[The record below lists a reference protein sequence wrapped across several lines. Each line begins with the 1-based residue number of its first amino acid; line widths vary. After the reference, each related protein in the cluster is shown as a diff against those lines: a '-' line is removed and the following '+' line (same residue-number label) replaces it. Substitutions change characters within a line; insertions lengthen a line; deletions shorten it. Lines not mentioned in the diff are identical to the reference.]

1 MVTLE
6 HSFLIDFT
14 NMGVR
19 GARETPIRL
28 IVPVYTRAG
37 ARELPSVLVNRCST
51 VIASIRARA
60 RESYQWRKSG
70 MPTLERQD
78 RPVWLTVKNIFPN
91 HLTS

>member
-14 NMGVR
+14 HMGVR

-37 ARELPSVLVNRCST
+37 ARELPETVGGAIANRNVYT
-51 VIASIRARA
+51 RAGA
-60 RESYQWRKSG
+60 RE
-70 MPTLERQD
+70 L
-78 RPVWLTVKNIFPN
+78 PVEKKRDADARTAGLPGLA
-91 HLTS
+91 HS

>member
-37 ARELPSVLVNRCST
+37 ARELPV
-51 VIASIRARA
+51 
-60 RESYQWRKSG
+60 EKSG
-70 MPTLERQD
+70 TLTLERQD
-78 RPVWLTVKNIFPN
+78 CPVWRTVKNIFLN

>member
-1 MVTLE
+1 LE

-37 ARELPSVLVNRCST
+37 ARELPDCTMSFAPALIT
-51 VIASIRARA
+51 SIRARA
-60 RESYQWRKSG
+60 RESYQ
-70 MPTLERQD
+70 
-78 RPVWLTVKNIFPN
+78 
-91 HLTS
+91 

>member
-37 ARELPSVLVNRCST
+37 ARELPVGEFYDLGG
-51 VIASIRARA
+51 
-60 RESYQWRKSG
+60 K
-70 MPTLERQD
+70 
-78 RPVWLTVKNIFPN
+78 
-91 HLTS
+91 

>member
-37 ARELPSVLVNRCST
+37 ARELPRVGDMLMEVL
-51 VIASIRARA
+51 ASIRARA
-60 RESYQWRKSG
+60 RESYQ
-70 MPTLERQD
+70 
-78 RPVWLTVKNIFPN
+78 
-91 HLTS
+91 

>member
-37 ARELPSVLVNRCST
+37 ARELPSKLTDITT
-51 VIASIRARA
+51 VQASIRARA
-60 RESYQWRKSG
+60 RESYQ
-70 MPTLERQD
+70 
-78 RPVWLTVKNIFPN
+78 
-91 HLTS
+91 

>member
-1 MVTLE
+1 
-6 HSFLIDFT
+6 
-14 NMGVR
+14 MGVR

-37 ARELPSVLVNRCST
+37 ARELPYLGDAVR
-51 VIASIRARA
+51 VIAQSIRARA

>member
-37 ARELPSVLVNRCST
+37 ARELPCAKFFQALQ
-51 VIASIRARA
+51 ALLSIRARA
-60 RESYQWRKSG
+60 RESYQW
-70 MPTLERQD
+70 MNFT
-78 RPVWLTVKNIFPN
+78 VWEASN
-91 HLTS
+91 

>member
-37 ARELPSVLVNRCST
+37 ARELPPAAVAAALDAVYT
-51 VIASIRARA
+51 RAGA
-60 RESYQWRKSG
+60 RE
-70 MPTLERQD
+70 L
-78 RPVWLTVKNIFPN
+78 PVGEFYDLGGK
-91 HLTS
+91 

>member
-37 ARELPSVLVNRCST
+37 ARELPGQTSGNVPKVPVYT
-51 VIASIRARA
+51 RAGA
-60 RESYQWRKSG
+60 RE
-70 MPTLERQD
+70 L
-78 RPVWLTVKNIFPN
+78 PVEKKRDADARTAGSPGLA
-91 HLTS
+91 HS

>member
-37 ARELPSVLVNRCST
+37 TRELPVEKKRDADAQTAGSSDLAHS
-51 VIASIRARA
+51 
-60 RESYQWRKSG
+60 
-70 MPTLERQD
+70 
-78 RPVWLTVKNIFPN
+78 
-91 HLTS
+91 

>member
-37 ARELPSVLVNRCST
+37 ARELPRSSGDTTMRVR
-51 VIASIRARA
+51 SIRARA
-60 RESYQWRKSG
+60 RESYQ
-70 MPTLERQD
+70 
-78 RPVWLTVKNIFPN
+78 
-91 HLTS
+91 

>member
-37 ARELPSVLVNRCST
+37 ARELPETISNQET
-51 VIASIRARA
+51 EEWSIRARA
-60 RESYQWRKSG
+60 RESYQ
-70 MPTLERQD
+70 
-78 RPVWLTVKNIFPN
+78 
-91 HLTS
+91 

>member
-37 ARELPSVLVNRCST
+37 AR
-51 VIASIRARA
+51 A

>member
-37 ARELPSVLVNRCST
+37 ARELPAST
-51 VIASIRARA
+51 SERESREASIRTRA

-70 MPTLERQD
+70 MPSPEWQD
-78 RPVWLTVKNIFPN
+78 CPNRYAVKNIFLNP
-91 HLTS
+91 LTS

>member
-37 ARELPSVLVNRCST
+37 ARELPVEKKRDAVARMAGLSESVCS
-51 VIASIRARA
+51 
-60 RESYQWRKSG
+60 
-70 MPTLERQD
+70 
-78 RPVWLTVKNIFPN
+78 
-91 HLTS
+91 

>member
-37 ARELPSVLVNRCST
+37 ARELPYDSRHVNIS
-51 VIASIRARA
+51 ILSIRARA
-60 RESYQWRKSG
+60 RESYQ
-70 MPTLERQD
+70 
-78 RPVWLTVKNIFPN
+78 
-91 HLTS
+91 

>member
-37 ARELPSVLVNRCST
+37 ARELPFPGVRESGRRE
-51 VIASIRARA
+51 SIRARA

-70 MPTLERQD
+70 TLTLERQD
-78 RPVWLTVKNIFPN
+78 CPVWRTVKNIFLN

>member
-37 ARELPSVLVNRCST
+37 ARELPCDLQEFRVCEG
-51 VIASIRARA
+51 SIRARA
-60 RESYQWRKSG
+60 RESYQLVNF
-70 MPTLERQD
+70 T
-78 RPVWLTVKNIFPN
+78 VWEASN
-91 HLTS
+91 

>member
-37 ARELPSVLVNRCST
+37 ARELPSYTCHE
-51 VIASIRARA
+51 SIGRNVYTRAGA
-60 RESYQWRKSG
+60 RE
-70 MPTLERQD
+70 L
-78 RPVWLTVKNIFPN
+78 PVGEFYDWEASN
-91 HLTS
+91 

>member
-37 ARELPSVLVNRCST
+37 ARELPSVFFQAKLDESL
-51 VIASIRARA
+51 SIHARA
-60 RESYQWRKSG
+60 RESYQ
-70 MPTLERQD
+70 
-78 RPVWLTVKNIFPN
+78 
-91 HLTS
+91 

>member
-37 ARELPSVLVNRCST
+37 ARELPEAR
-51 VIASIRARA
+51 IAYQNGIRVYTRAGA
-60 RESYQWRKSG
+60 RE
-70 MPTLERQD
+70 L
-78 RPVWLTVKNIFPN
+78 PVGEFYDLGGK
-91 HLTS
+91 

>member
-1 MVTLE
+1 
-6 HSFLIDFT
+6 
-14 NMGVR
+14 MGVR

-37 ARELPSVLVNRCST
+37 
-51 VIASIRARA
+51 A

>member
-1 MVTLE
+1 
-6 HSFLIDFT
+6 
-14 NMGVR
+14 MGVR

-37 ARELPSVLVNRCST
+37 ARELPSSWATRT
-51 VIASIRARA
+51 RPRPSIRARA

>member
-1 MVTLE
+1 
-6 HSFLIDFT
+6 
-14 NMGVR
+14 MGVR

-37 ARELPSVLVNRCST
+37 ARELPYPRIPRSPAA
-51 VIASIRARA
+51 IQSIRARA